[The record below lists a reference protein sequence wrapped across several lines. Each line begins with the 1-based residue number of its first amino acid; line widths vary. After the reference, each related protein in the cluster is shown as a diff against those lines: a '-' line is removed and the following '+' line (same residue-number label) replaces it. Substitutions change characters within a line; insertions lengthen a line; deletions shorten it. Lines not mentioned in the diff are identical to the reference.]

1 MGNSAIYLRNS
12 EGKEWLIQT
21 KYCRT
26 GCELYQPSAWRGK
39 LVVRMLPVLAKFP
52 LPFFRTV
59 PLNAFIPEN
68 VLQCIQ
74 EIFGDECNCSAFMGT
89 PGTHKKATI
98 QVSRRNEICG
108 YVKYSRDPVI
118 RKLFEAEQKK
128 LVWLREKSVSNIP
141 ECMALRVLEDST
153 EVFVQSTKKQLGTKI
168 EHKFGNKQ
176 KQFLDSLYEMTKAPL
191 RFEYTDFFKTIQ
203 YVRRNIQNA
212 DVFRPKEQAIVEQ
225 AIQSLLDVYSNRIV
239 EFCVCHRD
247 FTPWNTCVTGNALFV
262 FDWEYA
268 QKTYPRGIDQCHF
281 LIQTKKF
288 EQHLSM
294 DRIAKDIKESNYY
307 GLGKLIFLAYCLDH
321 AAIYMQRNKAD
332 DWEKVKE
339 DIRLLGY
346 IES

>member
-1 MGNSAIYLRNS
+1 
-12 EGKEWLIQT
+12 
-21 KYCRT
+21 
-26 GCELYQPSAWRGK
+26 
-39 LVVRMLPVLAKFP
+39 MLPVLAKFP

-59 PLNAFIPEN
+59 QLNAFIPEN
-68 VLQCIQ
+68 VLQFIQ

-108 YVKYSRDPVI
+108 YVKYSRDPAI
-118 RKLFEAEQKK
+118 TTLFEAEQKK
-128 LVWLREKSVSNIP
+128 LAWLREKGVPNVP

-153 EVFVQSTKKQLGTKI
+153 EVFVQSTQKQLDSKI
-168 EHKFGNKQ
+168 EHEFGDMQ
-176 KQFLDSLYEMTKAPL
+176 KQFLDSLYEMTKVPL

-203 YVRRNIQNA
+203 YVRHYIQNT
-212 DVFRPKEQAIVEQ
+212 DIFHKKEHGIVEQ
-225 AIQSLLDVYSNRIV
+225 AIQSILDAYSNRIV

-247 FTPWNTCVTGNALFV
+247 FTPWNTCVTGNTLFV

-307 GLGKLIFLAYCLDH
+307 GLGKLVFLAYCLDY

-332 DWEKVKE
+332 DLDKVKE
-339 DIRLLGY
+339 AIHLLGY